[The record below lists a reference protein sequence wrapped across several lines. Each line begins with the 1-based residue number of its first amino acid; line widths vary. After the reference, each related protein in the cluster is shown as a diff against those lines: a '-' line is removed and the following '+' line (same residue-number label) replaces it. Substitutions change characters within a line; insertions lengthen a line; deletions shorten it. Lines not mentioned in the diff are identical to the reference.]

1 ELAEQIAAHRE
12 YLDESGERQ
21 LRELSRARKHLQQE
35 LMFEL
40 WNGLLARVGEE
51 QFTELVNA
59 VVERRLS
66 PRAAI
71 ERMMSEME
79 T

>member
-1 ELAEQIAAHRE
+1 
-12 YLDESGERQ
+12 
-21 LRELSRARKHLQQE
+21 
-35 LMFEL
+35 MFEL